1 MDVSMDTV
9 SVQIETV
16 VNESNKAI
24 DSLIGKLNTLQDAL
38 KNVVKASASLS
49 QLSKSMNN
57 INNKTTSSFANK
69 KSQVSGQSKNS
80 SLQSQLSTLGVSL
93 NSKEMISSVKSVNN
107 ETTKY
112 KNNLGQVI
120 TVQKKM
126 KNGMD
131 DYKVTV
137 KETANQMGNFEKF
150 KNSIAGTVTKIGLLW
165 GTMTKVKN
173 SMMEYVDLSASYV
186 ESLNLFFTEMGSKA
200 EEAYEWVQMF
210 SNALYLDPADV
221 MQYMGAFNSLVSGL
235 GVGADRSYLMS
246 KNLTQLTYDLASYK
260 NLDFST
266 AYEKLMSGISGEIEP
281 LRNTGV
287 ALSQATLQELAN
299 ELGIKKRINAMNEAE
314 KAELRYI
321 QIIRSSTNWQA
332 DLGKTLTSTEN
343 IMKVAG
349 QQWAL
354 FKRAVGDV
362 ATVIVRFALPYLIA
376 LTQILTEGA
385 RALANFFGFEI
396 DFSKFKTGS
405 KDTSKGIAKIGDEA
419 DTATKKLNTMLAPF
433 DELNVVQNKNES
445 ASSGLGGIGG
455 GLGVDLP
462 EYDALS
468 KLTSEWS
475 DKIKDARKELE
486 SFLPIIKAVAIG
498 LASVFA
504 INKVANFVESLKTL
518 IPFKLGKKSA
528 GKDVDS
534 KSSFKLPTWKHLLKG
549 MGQLATLIT
558 GAILFVEAIGL
569 LTRIPGFKE
578 NITTGVDALVDV
590 FTGVL
595 KISVPLALLAG
606 GSALIGNL
614 PYKTILQ
621 GFGGIATIIGGTTAL
636 MSVIGL
642 ILGNEYFKQ
651 FNTSGVELL
660 KNTFNGL
667 GEVFV
672 PLVAMSGIIVG
683 LGAVMSATGA
693 TGFAVIGL
701 GLLALAEIITGTGAV
716 LAVAG
721 ALYDIPNVDKFVESG
736 VELLTKIGEAIG
748 GFVGGLAG
756 GIVGGVIEGLSS
768 SLPALGSNLS
778 LFMTNAKD
786 FFEGINSVD
795 KNATEGVKN
804 LAQCMLLL
812 TANDILEGLT
822 GWFTGNTSLESF
834 GEELKLFA
842 PKFKD
847 FANEISGIKDSDLK
861 KAPKV
866 AEALATMIDVSKD
879 IPNQGKSVVSFFVG
893 DNTLSTFGNELK
905 LFAPKFVEYMNKI
918 STIDDNG
925 LNISEKVFKALS
937 NMIDVSKNIPN
948 QGKSVVSFFV
958 GDNTLSTFGE
968 ELALF
973 APDFKSYYDD
983 IKGIGNDVEDKTDQ
997 VFSAVERINDVTI
1010 DKKGGLFSG
1019 EMDLSDFADDLKDF
1033 GTKFKSYNDTIKNVD
1048 INKIN
1053 TVTDALLS
1061 LVSTYKTIKDGK
1073 LSDTVTSFGTALK
1086 NSAGNIKSY
1095 FSTQLG
1101 YQPGWTIGNSFGSG
1115 IGDAIKSA
1123 IKSKLGTKIEVK
1135 DGYNTLKTFSIS
1147 AYANGGY
1154 PDKASLFF
1162 ANENGIPELV
1172 GRIGNQTA
1180 VANNDQITTALTS
1193 ALLTALSGADLGGQG
1208 TIVVNIGNKK
1218 VYEGMGEHI
1227 DSESERYGTSYVNL

>member
-9 SVQIETV
+9 SVEIETV
-16 VNESNKAI
+16 TKSSGKAI
-24 DSLIGKLNTLQDAL
+24 DELITKLNSLQTSL
-38 KNVVKASASLS
+38 KNAG
-49 QLSKSMNN
+49 KS
-57 INNKTTSSFANK
+57 
-69 KSQVSGQSKNS
+69 SKN
-80 SLQSQLSTLGVSL
+80 LPLADQLKKLGVSL
-93 NSKEMISSVKSVNN
+93 NDKDIVSKLRSIDN

-112 KNNLGQVI
+112 KNNLNQVI

-131 DYKVTV
+131 DYKVSV
-137 KETANQMGNFEKF
+137 RETTKQMSNFEKF
-150 KNSIAGTVTKIGLLW
+150 KNSIVGTVAKIGLLW
-165 GTMTKVKN
+165 GAMTKVKN
-173 SMMEYVDLSASYV
+173 SMMEYVDLSASYA
-186 ESLNLFFTEMGSKA
+186 ESLNLFFTEMGGKA
-200 EEAYEWVQMF
+200 EEAYDWVNKF

-260 NLDFST
+260 NLDFAT

-299 ELGIKKRINAMNEAE
+299 SLGIEKRISTMNEAE

-332 DLGKTLTSTEN
+332 DLGKTLMSTEN
-343 IMKVAG
+343 IMKIAG
-349 QQWAL
+349 QQWTL

-376 LTQILTEGA
+376 LTQILTESA
-385 RALANFFGFEI
+385 KALAKFLGFNI
-396 DFSKFKTGS
+396 DFSKYKT
-405 KDTSKGIAKIGDEA
+405 DTKGVSAGIKEIGTSA

-433 DELNVVQNKNES
+433 DKLNVVQNKNES
-445 ASSGLGGIGG
+445 ASSGLGGVGSGG

-498 LASVFA
+498 LVSVFA

-528 GKDVDS
+528 DKDINS
-534 KSSFKLPTWKHLLKG
+534 KSSFKLPTWKNLLKG

-621 GFGGIATIIGGTTAL
+621 GFGGIATIIGGMTAL

-642 ILGNEYFKQ
+642 VLGNEYLKQ
-651 FNTSGVELL
+651 FNASGIELL

-667 GEVFV
+667 GEVFI
-672 PLVAMSGIIVG
+672 PLVAMSGVIVG

-701 GLLALAEIITGTGAV
+701 GLLALAEIITGAGAV
-716 LAVAG
+716 LTVAG

-768 SLPALGSNLS
+768 SLPVLGSNLS

-812 TANDILEGLT
+812 TANDIIEGLT

-847 FANEISGIKDSDLK
+847 FAKEISGIKDSDLK

-866 AEALATMIDVSKD
+866 AQALATMIDVSKD

-893 DNTLSTFGNELK
+893 DNTLSTFGKELK
-905 LFAPKFVEYMNKI
+905 SFAPSFVEYMKKI
-918 STIDDNG
+918 STVDDGG
-925 LNISEKVFKALS
+925 LNISEKVFKALA

-958 GDNTLSTFGE
+958 GDNTLSTFGK
-968 ELALF
+968 ELKSF
-973 APDFKSYYDD
+973 APNFKSYYDS
-983 IKGIGNDVEDKTDQ
+983 ISSVGNDVESKTDQ

-1010 DKKGGLFSG
+1010 DKKGGWFSG
-1019 EMDLSDFADDLKDF
+1019 EMNLSDFADDLKKF
-1033 GTKFKSYNDTIKNVD
+1033 GSGFKSYHDTIKNVD
-1048 INKIN
+1048 IGKVNA
-1053 TVTDALLS
+1053 VTNALVS
-1061 LVSTYKTIKDGK
+1061 LVNTYKTIKNGK
-1073 LSDTVTSFGTALK
+1073 LSDTVKTFGNSLK
-1086 NSAGNIKSY
+1086 DSAKNIKSY
-1095 FSTQLG
+1095 FTSELG
-1101 YQPGWTIGNSFGSG
+1101 YKPGWNIGNSFGSG

-1123 IKSKLGTKIEVK
+1123 IKNKLGTKIEVK
-1135 DGYNTLKTFSIS
+1135 DGYNTLKTFRIS

-1227 DSESERYGTSYVNL
+1227 DSESERYGTSYVNI

>member
-24 DSLIGKLNTLQDAL
+24 DSLIGKLNSLQDAL
-38 KNVVKASASLS
+38 KNVVKASGNLS
-49 QLSKSMNN
+49 QLSKSMND
-57 INNKTTSSFANK
+57 INNKTTSSRKQTSNTSLADQLDK
-69 KSQVSGQSKNS
+69 LKVSFNDKD
-80 SLQSQLSTLGVSL
+80 
-93 NSKEMISSVKSVNN
+93 MISKVRNVDK
-107 ETTKY
+107 ETIKY
-112 KNNLGQVI
+112 KNSLGQII
-120 TVQKKM
+120 TVH
-126 KNGMD
+126 KNMNGELD
-131 DYKVTV
+131 KYKVTV
-137 KETANQMGNFEKF
+137 RETFGKKNGFENF

-200 EEAYEWVQMF
+200 EEAYEWAQMF

-299 ELGIKKRINAMNEAE
+299 ELGIKKRINTMNEAE

-321 QIIRSSTNWQA
+321 QIIRSSTKWQG

-349 QQWAL
+349 QQWTL

-455 GLGVDLP
+455 GLGIDLP

-528 GKDVDS
+528 DKDVDS
-534 KSSFKLPTWKHLLKG
+534 KSSFKLPTWKNLLKG
-549 MGQLATLIT
+549 MGQLATLIA

-606 GSALIGNL
+606 MSALLGSIPYPVILKGLAGIG
-614 PYKTILQ
+614 
-621 GFGGIATIIGGTTAL
+621 TIIVAFGAL
-636 MSVIGL
+636 VTGVGWLYQQQGVAEFIA
-642 ILGNEYFKQ
+642 
-651 FNTSGVELL
+651 SGVELF
-660 KNTFNGL
+660 KKL
-667 GEVFV
+667 G
-672 PLVAMSGIIVG
+672 
-683 LGAVMSATGA
+683 
-693 TGFAVIGL
+693 
-701 GLLALAEIITGTGAV
+701 
-716 LAVAG
+716 
-721 ALYDIPNVDKFVESG
+721 D
-736 VELLTKIGEAIG
+736 AIG
-748 GFVGGLAG
+748 GFVGGIAG
-756 GIVGGVIEGLSS
+756 GIAGGVIEGISS
-768 SLPALGSNLS
+768 ALPGLGTNLS
-778 LFMTNAKD
+778 LFMTNAKV
-786 FFEGINSVD
+786 FFNGIGAID
-795 KNATEGVKN
+795 KNATESVKN

-812 TANDILEGLT
+812 TANSILEGLT

-842 PKFKD
+842 PKFKE
-847 FANEISGIKDSDLK
+847 FTTSISGIKDSDLK

-866 AEALATMIDVSKD
+866 AQALATMIDVSKN

-893 DNTLSTFGNELK
+893 DNTLSTFGKELK
-905 LFAPKFVEYMNKI
+905 AFAPSFVEYMKKI

-958 GDNTLSTFGE
+958 GDNTLSTFGK
-968 ELALF
+968 ELKSF
-973 APDFKSYYDD
+973 APNFKSYYDS
-983 IKGIGNDVEDKTDQ
+983 ISGVGNDVESKTDQ

-1010 DKKGGLFSG
+1010 DKKGGWFSG
-1019 EMDLSDFADDLKDF
+1019 EMDLSDFADDLKKF
-1033 GTKFKSYNDTIKNVD
+1033 GSGFKSYHDTIKNVD
-1048 INKIN
+1048 IGKVNA
-1053 TVTDALLS
+1053 VTNALVS
-1061 LVSTYKTIKDGK
+1061 LVNTYKTIKDGK
-1073 LSDTVTSFGTALK
+1073 LSDTVKTFGNSLK
-1086 NSAGNIKSY
+1086 DSAKNIKSY
-1095 FSTQLG
+1095 FTSELG
-1101 YQPGWTIGNSFGSG
+1101 YNPGWTIGNSFGSG

-1123 IKSKLGTKIEVK
+1123 IKNKLGTKIEVK